1 MKALSGIA
9 IFSIKAAIV
18 ALLLFLAVK
27 MLLPDM
33 NNLKED
39 WKAFFSKRENQAL
52 VFSFIQNPVALNTAG
67 ERDFDRKNYSDAA
80 LKFELAI
87 GLLEMHGASSATIEP
102 YQTRF
107 IEATQLAKQP
117 ATK

>member
-18 ALLLFLAVK
+18 VLLLFLAVK
-27 MLLPDM
+27 MLLPDTKS
-33 NNLKED
+33 LRED
-39 WKAFFSKRENQAL
+39 WNAFLSKRENQAL
-52 VFSFIQNPVALNTAG
+52 VLSFIQNPVALNIGG
-67 ERDFDRKNYSDAA
+67 ERDFEKKDYSDAA

-87 GLLEMHGASSATIEP
+87 GLLEMHGASSVTIKP
-102 YQTRF
+102 YQARF
-107 IEATQLAKQP
+107 IEATQLAKQS